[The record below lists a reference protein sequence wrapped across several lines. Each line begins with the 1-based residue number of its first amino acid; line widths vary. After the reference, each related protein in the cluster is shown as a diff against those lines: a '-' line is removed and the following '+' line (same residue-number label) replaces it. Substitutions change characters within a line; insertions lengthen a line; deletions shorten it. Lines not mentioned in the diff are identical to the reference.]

1 MDKLHKN
8 WLKMIDG
15 YVVPFLRSKEGMGII
30 IGILIFIILYWPP
43 MIRRLFILLLIV
55 GCEEPVAYIR

>member
-30 IGILIFIILYWPP
+30 IGILIFLILY
-43 MIRRLFILLLIV
+43 
-55 GCEEPVAYIR
+55 